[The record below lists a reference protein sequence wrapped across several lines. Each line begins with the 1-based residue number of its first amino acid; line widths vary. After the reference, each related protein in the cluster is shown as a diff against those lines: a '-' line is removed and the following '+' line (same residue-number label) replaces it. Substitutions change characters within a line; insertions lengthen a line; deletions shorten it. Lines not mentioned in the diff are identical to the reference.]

1 MSRSVSSR
9 YPDPLP
15 CAPRY
20 GMSLTCPA
28 YQRRLLRNICLLG
41 ENARLSLKRDSYADF
56 SLCANVPCLLGSV
69 SLISWLSRLSLKSH
83 RRSTHTVSCAPSADG
98 GLFIPHLK
106 DLILTHIFLG
116 RLEKPIT
123 MDVLVKQSTVAPGL
137 SSCFTQLNCKMWVKD
152 RLKRWGLSSP
162 FSIMWL

>member
-28 YQRRLLRNICLLG
+28 YQRRLLRNICPLG

-56 SLCANVPCLLGSV
+56 SLCANVP
-69 SLISWLSRLSLKSH
+69 WLSRLSLKSH

-98 GLFIPHLK
+98 RLFIPHLK
-106 DLILTHIFLG
+106 DGGFQVRFL
-116 RLEKPIT
+116 
-123 MDVLVKQSTVAPGL
+123 
-137 SSCFTQLNCKMWVKD
+137 
-152 RLKRWGLSSP
+152 
-162 FSIMWL
+162 